1 MKIKVLKLGES
12 ATEITL
18 AEGATVQDAMNVLA
32 EKNDWRWNGHTV
44 MVNGAIAVGWTP
56 LKDSDVLT
64 LSMKIEGGAK
74 IKILKLGESAKE
86 VDIPEGRTIAE
97 AIIASGFSADHC
109 TIMKNG
115 SPASTIT
122 PVSEGDVVTLSVK
135 IEGGRL

>member
-1 MKIKVLKLGES
+1 MTGDGTDTQS
-12 ATEITL
+12 WSTA
-18 AEGATVQDAMNVLA
+18 
-32 EKNDWRWNGHTV
+32 
-44 MVNGAIAVGWTP
+44 AIAVGWTP

-97 AIIASGFSADHC
+97 AIIAAGFSADYC

-115 SPASTIT
+115 SPANTIT
-122 PVSEGDVVTLSVK
+122 PISEGDVVTLSVK
-135 IEGGRL
+135 IEGGM

>member
-1 MKIKVLKLGES
+1 MKIKCLVLGQS

-18 AEGATVQDAMNVLA
+18 EDGAKVQDAMDVLSERNSWKWDGYA
-32 EKNDWRWNGHTV
+32 LMCNGVT
-44 MVNGAIAVGWTP
+44 AVGWTQ
-56 LKDSDVLT
+56 LKDGDVLT
-64 LSMKIEGGAK
+64 MNPKISGGARV
-74 IKILKLGESAKE
+74 KILRLGESAKE

-97 AIIASGFSADHC
+97 AIIAAGFSADHC

-115 SPASTIT
+115 SPANTIT